1 MNILTWYPHDLG
13 RYSRDTRHLTMLEH
27 GAFRLLL
34 DCYYATGGLPEAM
47 PKQCSSNALPMLDHS
62 RIYRVCCAMSK
73 HEQDAVDA
81 VLKMFFTLNNDGF
94 YTNSKADK
102 VILEQTTK
110 HENRVKAGK
119 MSNSKAMLEQCSSN
133 TPQKENKKKNKNPPT
148 PLKGG
153 SGVLTSSLGDGG
165 VTPIDRAVLNQAL
178 DKMDARQLEAFRKAA
193 PGWDKFHLRG
203 LWLEWLDN
211 PERGMPNAPV
221 SSFIAWCLKYT
232 KGKRP

>member
-94 YTNSKADK
+94 YINSKADK

-119 MSNSKAMLEQCSSN
+119 LSNAKAMPEQCSSN
-133 TPQKENKKKNKNPPT
+133 TPQNKNKKKNKT
-148 PLKGG
+148 PLTPLAGG
-153 SGVLTSSLGDGG
+153 GVLTSSFGSGGNKPLDRDLCARLVDGM
-165 VTPIDRAVLNQAL
+165 TDRE
-178 DKMDARQLEAFRKAA
+178 LESFKKVA
-193 PGWDKFHLRG
+193 PGWDRFHLRS
-203 LWLEWLDN
+203 LWIEWLEGLDKGH
-211 PERGMPNAPV
+211 PQKPIA
-221 SSFIAWCLKYT
+221 SFVAWAGKYT